1 MTTPP
6 PSANTLDLRPLM
18 FETFVC
24 TLAVMSFVALVGPLA
39 RKLGLAPWQ
48 AGAAVTVGG
57 IAWMLAARPW
67 GIASDRH
74 GRRRILLGGLAG
86 FALSYGS
93 LCLFI
98 VLALHWTLPTLLA
111 FAGIVLLRGLALL
124 LGGAPLVW
132 WGWRAQVWRDG
143 FGADYLTAVGERR
156 DLVLED
162 GSQVEMN
169 TDSALD
175 VRYDAGQ
182 RLLRLYRGEI
192 YLRTAA
198 DRREPPR
205 PFLVRTEQ
213 GLMRALGTAFSVRRE
228 GAETVLAVYEGAVQV
243 RPEGAAS
250 AADGRV
256 IEAGQ
261 RVRFDRQRIGPVESA
276 SEAALAW
283 RQGLLVADDMPLRQW
298 AGELMRYGGESI
310 ECEPSLDPLRVSG
323 TFPVDDLPLA
333 LAMLAQTHGL
343 RLVHQGRRVL
353 IRR

>member
-1 MTTPP
+1 MTDATAARAQRLDETGFAGPP
-6 PSANTLDLRPLM
+6 AAEAIAPQVLGEAASWLLLM
-18 FETFVC
+18 QE
-24 TLAVMSFVALVGPLA
+24 GPLA
-39 RKLGLAPWQ
+39 PAQQAELESWRLRSAEHQRAWRRAERLLANIGSLPP
-48 AGAAVTVGG
+48 ALARRTLERPGG
-57 IAWMLAARPW
+57 
-67 GIASDRH
+67 S
-74 GRRRILLGGLAG
+74 GRRA
-86 FALSYGS
+86 
-93 LCLFI
+93 
-98 VLALHWTLPTLLA
+98 V
-111 FAGIVLLRGLALL
+111 LRGLALFI
-124 LGGAPLVW
+124 GGAPLAW
-132 WGWRAQVWRDG
+132 WGWRAQLWRDG
-143 FGADYLTAVGERR
+143 FGADHLTAVGERR
-156 DLVLED
+156 HLTLED

-175 VRYDAGQ
+175 LRYDAGQ

-192 YLRTAA
+192 YIRTAA

-228 GAETVLAVYEGAVQV
+228 GTETVLAVYEGAVQV
-243 RPEGAAS
+243 RPEDAAS

-276 SEAALAW
+276 GEAALAW
-283 RQGLLVADDMPLRQW
+283 RQGLLVADEMPLRQW
-298 AGELMRYGGESI
+298 AGELMRYGSESI
-310 ECEPSLDPLRVSG
+310 ECEPSLGPLRVSG

>member
-1 MTTPP
+1 RRALER
-6 PSANTLDLRPLM
+6 PSG
-18 FETFVC
+18 
-24 TLAVMSFVALVGPLA
+24 S
-39 RKLGLAPWQ
+39 
-48 AGAAVTVGG
+48 
-57 IAWMLAARPW
+57 
-67 GIASDRH
+67 
-74 GRRRILLGGLAG
+74 GRRA
-86 FALSYGS
+86 
-93 LCLFI
+93 
-98 VLALHWTLPTLLA
+98 V
-111 FAGIVLLRGLALL
+111 LRGLALL

-310 ECEPSLDPLRVSG
+310 ECEPSLDALRVSG
-323 TFPVDDLPLA
+323 TFPIDDLPLA

>member
-1 MTTPP
+1 
-6 PSANTLDLRPLM
+6 
-18 FETFVC
+18 
-24 TLAVMSFVALVGPLA
+24 
-39 RKLGLAPWQ
+39 
-48 AGAAVTVGG
+48 
-57 IAWMLAARPW
+57 
-67 GIASDRH
+67 
-74 GRRRILLGGLAG
+74 
-86 FALSYGS
+86 
-93 LCLFI
+93 
-98 VLALHWTLPTLLA
+98 
-111 FAGIVLLRGLALL
+111 L

-261 RVRFDRQRIGPVESA
+261 RVRFVRQRIGPVESA